1 MKNLL
6 PALLLISLF
15 AISCNPGSRGL
26 FAKKTQHESY
36 ADKLDKDDLDKTPAG
51 RQWLAASKTALT
63 SPVAVALPYR
73 MKGYFPRDRQ
83 RALGL
88 SFNARRGQKI
98 QFNLDRR
105 ATDDFVIYADLFQPD
120 GSEFK
125 LILSGDTNT
134 SAFSFD
140 VAQTGSY
147 ILRLQPQVDR
157 TGNYELSVST
167 GPSLSFPVAG
177 TRASIESLWGV
188 NRDGGKRKHEGIDI
202 FAPKRTP
209 ALAAADGI
217 ITSVRE
223 GGIGGKVVWL
233 RLRDK
238 DVTLYYAHLDE
249 QLVREGQVVRTGDTL
264 GLVGN
269 TGNAK
274 TTPSHLHFGIYTSM
288 GAEDPLLFVDRS
300 IKKAPAS
307 PDKKLPAQLRV
318 AKNITV
324 EGIPLKAN
332 SILIPL
338 AITARG
344 FLAEL
349 PDGRRVVTPF
359 PIVEAINLT
368 PTPGPAL
375 ARN

>member
-6 PALLLISLF
+6 PALLILSLIS
-15 AISCNPGSRGL
+15 ISCNPGSRGL

-36 ADKLDKDDLDKTPAG
+36 ADKLDKEDLDKTPAG
-51 RQWLAASKTALT
+51 REWLAVAKTALT
-63 SPVAVALPYR
+63 SPVAVTLPYR

-88 SFNARRGQKI
+88 SFNARRGQRV

-105 ATDDFVIYADLFQPD
+105 VTDDFVIYADLFQPD
-120 GSEFK
+120 GTELK

-134 SAFSFD
+134 AAFSFD

-147 ILRLQPQVDR
+147 IIRLQPQIDR
-157 TGNYELSVST
+157 TGNYELSIST

-177 TRASIESLWGV
+177 SKASIESLWGV

-209 ALAAADGI
+209 AVAAADGI
-217 ITSVRE
+217 VTGVRE

-233 RLRDK
+233 RLRQK
-238 DVTLYYAHLDE
+238 DITLYYAHLDE
-249 QLVREGQVVRTGDTL
+249 QLVHEGQEVRTGDTL

-269 TGNAK
+269 TGNAR

-300 IKKAPAS
+300 VKKAAAT

-318 AKNITV
+318 TKNIIV
-324 EGIPLKAN
+324 EGIQLKAN
-332 SILIPL
+332 SLLVPL
-338 AITARG
+338 AITAKG
-344 FLAEL
+344 YLAEL
-349 PDGRRVVTPF
+349 PDGRRMVTPF
-359 PIVEAINLT
+359 PNVEAINR
-368 PTPGPAL
+368 PPAPAL